1 VKCRFYVGGVY
12 VRRAQEC
19 VTHVW
24 KRVGGDGRSIRLTIV
39 GVNGI
44 EAKAGVLEKRFE
56 QVRTFSQP
64 IKFGRYSFTQTADQS
79 VNQTLEGQDEARCCS
94 VRV

>member
-1 VKCRFYVGGVY
+1 MKCRFYVVGIY

-24 KRVGGDGRSIRLTIV
+24 ERAGEDGRSIRFRIV

-44 EAKAGVLEKRFE
+44 EAKAGVLEKK
-56 QVRTFSQP
+56 
-64 IKFGRYSFTQTADQS
+64 I
-79 VNQTLEGQDEARCCS
+79 
-94 VRV
+94 